1 MQKSGLGSLLD
12 VSAAGMIGKTV
23 LGMGAVGTGCLAY
36 ASLYEVNAYTLRRVE
51 VPILPRGARPI
62 RVLQISDLHLTP
74 KNRER
79 IEWVSRLAGLEP
91 DLVIDTGDNLAHPD
105 AVPVVTRALGRL
117 LTKPGLY
124 VWGSNDYYAPTF
136 KNPVTYLTRPGR
148 KGRENPNELPWR
160 DLGAAFD
167 DAGWVDLTH
176 RRLTLEVNGTR
187 LGFRGVDDAHL
198 GRDQYS
204 LVAGPVDHQAEGEV
218 VIGVTHAPYRT
229 VIDAMTY
236 DGCDLVVAG
245 HTHGGQ
251 VCVPLLGALITN
263 CDLDPARVKG
273 LSINRAGGRTSFL
286 HVSAGLGT
294 SPYAPFRFA
303 CRPEATLMTLVAQV

>member
-1 MQKSGLGSLLD
+1 
-12 VSAAGMIGKTV
+12 MIGKTV
-23 LGMGAVGTGCLAY
+23 LGIGAVGTGCLAY

-62 RVLQISDLHLTP
+62 RVLQVSDLHLTP